1 MSTYRFRAD
10 RLATAAEKK
19 GDHSSYAIAKRT
31 GLSQTAVNRIR
42 QGLSEPTVASLVA
55 LATPYDLA
63 LDDLIERECLAA
75 SAQVGASA

>member
-10 RLATAAEKK
+10 RLTSAAEGA

-42 QGLSEPTVASLVA
+42 QGASEPTVASLVA
-55 LATPYDLA
+55 LATPYGLG
-63 LDDLIERECLAA
+63 LDDLIERVPAEATA
-75 SAQVGASA
+75 

>member
-19 GDHSSYAIAKRT
+19 GDCSSYAIAKRT

-63 LDDLIERECLAA
+63 LDDLIEREGLAA
-75 SAQVGASA
+75 DAPTGAAA